1 MAKVVPTIL
10 AQTPQEYQ
18 DRLDLVTK
26 TSKRVH
32 VDICDNDFVPRRT
45 ISLGQVHVPEGVEL
59 DLHLMVKD
67 PQTHLSSALA
77 LKPRL
82 IIIHS
87 EAEGNHLDCAR
98 DIQAMG
104 IKAGIAYLQQSQP
117 DQSVMNFDHAL
128 VFTGTLGHYGGKFDD
143 AQQPKLLA
151 IKALNPHIET
161 SVDGG
166 VNAGNYRDINA
177 EVLYAG
183 SGYEEIVSER

>member
-45 ISLGQVHVPEGVEL
+45 ISLGQVHVPEGLEL

-67 PQTHLSSALA
+67 PQAQLSSALA

-117 DQSVMNFDHAL
+117 DQLVMNFDHAL

-143 AQQPKLLA
+143 TQLPKLLA
-151 IKALNPHIET
+151 VKALNPQIET

-183 SGYEEIVSER
+183 SGYEGIVSER